1 CPSGVASATPRVAR
15 RPLTVAP
22 GAYARSHGAGRPRRV
37 AATREARTMRQGPA
51 ADAGG
56 AATDTLV
63 EAAVAAAVAGAASS
77 HLDAL
82 VPRGAAGDGAL
93 EVDRALGR
101 VLVEGVAGAWR
112 RGWQPADLHRVVER
126 RAGRRHARLAAVA
139 IG

>member
-1 CPSGVASATPRVAR
+1 
-15 RPLTVAP
+15 
-22 GAYARSHGAGRPRRV
+22 
-37 AATREARTMRQGPA
+37 MQQGPS

-82 VPRGAAGDGAL
+82 VRRGAAGDGAL

-112 RGWQPADLHRVVER
+112 RG
-126 RAGRRHARLAAVA
+126 
-139 IG
+139 